1 MAEETCDQL
10 REQVALQVTELE
22 KQDLCIREVC
32 ARLMAEAPEGAE
44 TCAAAPIR
52 GIAAQLAACLPGGTD
67 GDDAGDDLEAYVHV
81 LLEAKRNMTQ
91 STRAARAEN
100 EQLSRRA
107 AELRSDI
114 ETLAG
119 SLQGLRTDSD
129 TKRAELATLAT
140 RIAKETTAV
149 NTIQAEV
156 RKRTA
161 EADRIQ
167 QENAAKLGADL
178 KKLERCSAECAERVA
193 KKEQA
198 ESRIADAAEVRLAV
212 LWWCWVRMARRRAGR
227 AECVMRHARMRAWHG
242 WARVA
247 AACARCAQ
255 RGHCRAVRQARD
267 ARMRAWRAWAR
278 VAAACAQCAQRARGA
293 HCRAVRQAYCAQSR
307 CEHGNTRRCM
317 RAWRRLS
324 TRTWQRHLRRDTLLL
339 RQAVAGEREQL
350 HELALMAEAE
360 AQRLP
365 CPPGDTAPRVYRNA
379 IRVRLPRTVLKM
391 RPPVLH
397 IPARRAGFFVSRHPA
412 RRASSCARLGVELVR
427 TEAAVHALHS
437 TLSTARAILHESLE
451 RAHAHCVGV
460 LGGHAG

>member
-1 MAEETCDQL
+1 MN
-10 REQVALQVTELE
+10 V
-22 KQDLCIREVC
+22 
-32 ARLMAEAPEGAE
+32 
-44 TCAAAPIR
+44 
-52 GIAAQLAACLPGGTD
+52 
-67 GDDAGDDLEAYVHV
+67 
-81 LLEAKRNMTQ
+81 
-91 STRAARAEN
+91 
-100 EQLSRRA
+100 
-107 AELRSDI
+107 
-114 ETLAG
+114 
-119 SLQGLRTDSD
+119 
-129 TKRAELATLAT
+129 
-140 RIAKETTAV
+140 
-149 NTIQAEV
+149 IQAEV

-227 AECVMRHARMRAWHG
+227 AECVMRHARMRAL
-242 WARVA
+242 
-247 AACARCAQ
+247 
-255 RGHCRAVRQARD
+255 
-267 ARMRAWRAWAR
+267 RAWAL

-324 TRTWQRHLRRDTLLL
+324 TRTWQRHLRRDTLVL